1 MQSPKI
7 REIEKRISEFEHKIK
22 STQTF
27 SYVRPLLYPKQL
39 IAIFDERR
47 YSIIM
52 ASTKSG
58 KTHGCIV
65 WLADCA
71 INAKFQGNYWWIAPS
86 HDQSEIAYRRTKRL
100 LDDLKI
106 LYTQN
111 ETKKRIELRH
121 NGARLE
127 FKSGEIPDKL
137 YGEDV
142 HAAVIDEASR
152 IREESFH
159 AIRSTLT
166 ATKGHLRIIGNVK
179 VKNNWSYK
187 LWQVAKMG
195 NDPSMGYHKLDAYD
209 AIEGGIFDIEE
220 LEDARMKLPPHV
232 FAALY
237 LAEPAD
243 DGMNPFGLDA
253 IRRCIAPLSTAKP
266 VCYGIDLAKSRD
278 WTVLIGLDKDGQ
290 ACVFERWQSPW
301 ELTIKKINAI
311 VKSTPALVDST
322 GVGDPVLESLQKYGR
337 NYEGYKFTMPSK
349 QQLMEGLAVAIH
361 NQTIRYPDG
370 IIVSE
375 LELFEY
381 EYTRTGVKYTS
392 PVDMSEIHDD
402 CVCGLALANQQFTHM
417 KKEVRMGYM
426 DYLSR

>member
-1 MQSPKI
+1 MLSPRLK
-7 REIEKRISEFEHKIK
+7 ELEKRLNAFQNKIQ
-22 STQTF
+22 SVASF
-27 SYVRPLLYPKQL
+27 SYTRPLLYPKQFA
-39 IAIFDERR
+39 AIFDECR

-65 WLADCA
+65 WLSDCA
-71 INAKFQGNYWWIAPS
+71 INSKMQGNYWWIAPS
-86 HDQSEIAYRRTKRL
+86 HDQSEIAYRRTKRH

-106 LYTQN
+106 GYTNN
-111 ETKKRIELRH
+111 ETKKRIELNH

-159 AIRSTLT
+159 AVRSTLT

-179 VKNNWSYK
+179 AKNNWSYK

-195 NDPSMGYHKLDAYD
+195 NDPSMAYHKLDAYD

-220 LEDARMKLPPHV
+220 LEDARKKLPPHV

-253 IRRCIAPLSTAKP
+253 IRRCIAKLSIAKP

-278 WTVLIGLDKDGQ
+278 WTVLIGLDKDGVV
-290 ACVFERWQSPW
+290 CKFERWQAPW
-301 ELTIKKINAI
+301 ELTIKKIHSI
-311 VKSTPALVDST
+311 VGSTQSLVDST

-361 NQTIRYPDG
+361 NQTIRFPDG

-381 EYTRTGVKYTS
+381 EYTRTGVRYNS
-392 PVDMSEIHDD
+392 PVDMAEIHDD
-402 CVCGLALANQQFTHM
+402 TVCALALANQQFTHM
-417 KKEVRMGYM
+417 RKELKTTYI